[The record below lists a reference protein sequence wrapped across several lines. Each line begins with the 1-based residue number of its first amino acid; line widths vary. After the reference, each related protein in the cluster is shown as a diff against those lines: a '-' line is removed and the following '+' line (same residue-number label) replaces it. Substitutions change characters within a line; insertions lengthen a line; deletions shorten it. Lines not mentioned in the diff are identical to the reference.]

1 MTEENKTQ
9 VPHVFTAVAAI
20 LKHLEVEK
28 GGTLPA
34 NMGGKKYIPAPAL
47 AEEIKRQLVAQ
58 NLILLSEEQ
67 VVGQEAVINKD
78 RLNIRVVVIGTYTLV
93 STIDGSNVSISGTG
107 DGLATGT
114 AVASNIASTN
124 AQKNALLR
132 TFLVSEEAVEEES
145 MREAAAPQ
153 EKRSTAAAAKVAKK
167 APAKPAA
174 RGSKG
179 SQETIR
185 TEFIDTGVVTR
196 EQVNDLVSS
205 VKTSDGLAGEP
216 LFAEVLNRLRNGEVG

>member
-1 MTEENKTQ
+1 MTEEVKST
-9 VPHVFTAVAAI
+9 PHVLAAVAAI
-20 LKHLEVEK
+20 LKHMEVEK

-47 AEEIKRQLVAQ
+47 AEEIKRQLVAN
-58 NLILLSEEQ
+58 NLILLSDEQ
-67 VVGQEAVINKD
+67 VVSQEAVINKD
-78 RLNIRVVVIGTYTLV
+78 RLNIRVVVTGRYRLI
-93 STIDGSNVSISGTG
+93 STQDASEVSISGTG

-132 TFLVSEEAVEEES
+132 TFLVSEEAVEEASMTES
-145 MREAAAPQ
+145 AAPQ
-153 EKRSTAAAAKVAKK
+153 EKRSTAAAAKVAKT
-167 APAKPAA
+167 AAAKPAA

-179 SQETIR
+179 SQENIR

-205 VKTSDGLAGEP
+205 VKTSEGLAGEP
-216 LFAEVLNRLRNGEVG
+216 LFAEVLNRLRKGEVG